1 MKNLLHTGTEPDLEE
16 LLRDEEM
23 TALLARDGLAA
34 EDVRAHA
41 AAARLALQQRQGIEE
56 AA

>member
-1 MKNLLHTGTEPDLEE
+1 MTDWPGSGIEPDLEE

-23 TALLARDGLAA
+23 TALLARDGLAP

-41 AAARLALQQRQGIEE
+41 AAARLALQQRDDIN
-56 AA
+56 AAA